1 VRDTHLQARIA
12 SIEPGSIAEELGL
25 LPGDRVLE
33 INGQAMLDVID
44 YQQHCASRHVV
55 IKVARGDKLIECEI
69 EKDEEEPIGVVF
81 TNVVFDGVRR
91 CRNRCIFC
99 FVDNLPPGMRSSL
112 YLKDDDYRLS
122 FLHGNFITLSNLTE
136 RDWERILRLRLS
148 PLYVSVHA
156 TDPDVRARM
165 MGHADPEGIL
175 PKLRRLVAG
184 GIEVHAQI
192 VLCPGINDGPVL
204 DATARD
210 LAALYPG
217 VASLAV
223 VPVGLTRFA
232 RRESIRPVRVQEAE
246 EVLGQ
251 VETLQTH
258 CLDTLGTRF
267 IFAADELYLRA
278 GRAVPA
284 AEEYEEFPQFSN
296 GVGLLASFYDEEDE
310 TIEHLG
316 GKDAAYRRVTCV
328 TGVEAEPAISRFCAR
343 LAQAAN
349 IQARTLAVRNGFFGD
364 SVTVAGLLTGQ
375 DICRALRNVHS
386 QELVLV
392 PDVALRDG
400 RVFLDDMSLDDLRG
414 CTDATVLAVPAG
426 PRGIVEAIMGRVR

>member
-33 INGQAMLDVID
+33 INGQALLDVID

-99 FVDNLPPGMRSSL
+99 FVDNLPPGMRPSL

-122 FLHGNFITLSNLTE
+122 FLHGNFITLSNFTE

-156 TDPDVRARM
+156 TDPAVRGRM
-165 MGHADPEGIL
+165 TGRTDPEGIL
-175 PKLRRLVAG
+175 PKLRRLVAD

-217 VASLAV
+217 VA
-223 VPVGLTRFA
+223 
-232 RRESIRPVRVQEAE
+232 
-246 EVLGQ
+246 
-251 VETLQTH
+251 
-258 CLDTLGTRF
+258 
-267 IFAADELYLRA
+267 
-278 GRAVPA
+278 
-284 AEEYEEFPQFSN
+284 
-296 GVGLLASFYDEEDE
+296 
-310 TIEHLG
+310 
-316 GKDAAYRRVTCV
+316 
-328 TGVEAEPAISRFCAR
+328 
-343 LAQAAN
+343 
-349 IQARTLAVRNGFFGD
+349 
-364 SVTVAGLLTGQ
+364 
-375 DICRALRNVHS
+375 
-386 QELVLV
+386 
-392 PDVALRDG
+392 
-400 RVFLDDMSLDDLRG
+400 
-414 CTDATVLAVPAG
+414 
-426 PRGIVEAIMGRVR
+426 

>member
-165 MGHADPEGIL
+165 MGHADPEGQCNCARPRRAVSGRSIACSRSGR
-175 PKLRRLVAG
+175 PDALRTTGEHPARARTGGRGGPRTSRDSAGSLVG
-184 GIEVHAQI
+184 H
-192 VLCPGINDGPVL
+192 
-204 DATARD
+204 ARD
-210 LAALYPG
+210 A
-217 VASLAV
+217 
-223 VPVGLTRFA
+223 
-232 RRESIRPVRVQEAE
+232 I
-246 EVLGQ
+246 
-251 VETLQTH
+251 H
-258 CLDTLGTRF
+258 
-267 IFAADELYLRA
+267 LRS
-278 GRAVPA
+278 G
-284 AEEYEEFPQFSN
+284 
-296 GVGLLASFYDEEDE
+296 
-310 TIEHLG
+310 
-316 GKDAAYRRVTCV
+316 
-328 TGVEAEPAISRFCAR
+328 
-343 LAQAAN
+343 
-349 IQARTLAVRNGFFGD
+349 
-364 SVTVAGLLTGQ
+364 
-375 DICRALRNVHS
+375 
-386 QELVLV
+386 
-392 PDVALRDG
+392 
-400 RVFLDDMSLDDLRG
+400 
-414 CTDATVLAVPAG
+414 
-426 PRGIVEAIMGRVR
+426 